1 MDGQWTFP
9 RRSDCL
15 GDRGLHRRRIPRCEG
30 VDPPTGS
37 EDHREAPMTAS
48 DVFWSLMGL
57 YFILGTVFAYLI
69 RRGDKL
75 IDPDNSH
82 PHHKKKA
89 GEQKCTTPHS
99 LVARSLQT

>member
-1 MDGQWTFP
+1 
-9 RRSDCL
+9 
-15 GDRGLHRRRIPRCEG
+15 
-30 VDPPTGS
+30 
-37 EDHREAPMTAS
+37 MTAS

-89 GEQKCTTPHS
+89 GEQK
-99 LVARSLQT
+99 